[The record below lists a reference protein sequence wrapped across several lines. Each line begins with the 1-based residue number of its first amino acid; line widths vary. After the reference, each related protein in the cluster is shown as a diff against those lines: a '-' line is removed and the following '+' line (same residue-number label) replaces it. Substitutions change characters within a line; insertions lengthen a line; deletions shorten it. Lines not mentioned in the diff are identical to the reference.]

1 MKLSARRQNYCRAA
15 GLSALTL
22 GLYLPAIKAQTAAFT
37 YQGRS
42 LEGTAPA
49 NGSYDLQFG
58 LYALPSG
65 GASLGGFFI
74 SRSGAGTSS
83 TRFTPAF
90 ADVPV
95 LTLTPY
101 SANAPVTANCN
112 SGSPG
117 GYSTVVTWVGSAKA
131 DSWWNFVAV
140 GGR

>member
-1 MKLSARRQNYCRAA
+1 LQNGAVGIGTSSPGAA
-15 GLSALTL
+15 LDVRGDV
-22 GLYLPAIKAQTAAFT
+22 
-37 YQGRS
+37 RM
-42 LEGTAPA
+42 
-49 NGSYDLQFG
+49 
-58 LYALPSG
+58 
-65 GASLGGFFI
+65 GASGQYLAASSAENLRIVRGIVMPGGTVYPGGTTNGNGFFI
-74 SRSGAGTSS
+74 SRTGTGSYAI
-83 TRFTPAF
+83 TFTPAF